1 MNLNLEWD
9 SESHAYEHGR
19 LFCVQCGQEQ
29 VQVPFVQIAIV
40 SACTIRVL
48 FKSTQCVFCGR
59 EVLKMWVVCVVRSS
73 VVKVSRVAR
82 HFVD

>member
-48 FKSTQCVFCGR
+48 LCILWEGSP
-59 EVLKMWVVCVVRSS
+59 
-73 VVKVSRVAR
+73 
-82 HFVD
+82 